1 MSRICLNRS
10 GPGKS
15 GVQFFV
21 HVKTLRNMDKKL
33 EIAHIQVFVHAKTL
47 QNMDKKL
54 DYSKYMFLSDFLP
67 RKHEQKHGHRFEPV
81 RQQSVNL

>member
-1 MSRICLNRS
+1 MSRICMNRS
-10 GPGKS
+10 GPGKT

-21 HVKTLRNMDKKL
+21 HVKTL
-33 EIAHIQVFVHAKTL
+33 
-47 QNMDKKL
+47 QNMDIKP
-54 DYSKYMFLSDFLP
+54 DYSKYMFLSAFLP